1 MERVIIIG
9 GNGSG
14 KTTMAAQLAKI
25 TKLPLCHLDTLYWLD
40 NWRVREREDFLALL
54 KSELEKPKW
63 ILDGN
68 MKRTLDLR
76 LNYCDTVIYLDFPG
90 IVCFFGVI
98 KRVLKYHGRSRP
110 DMGSNC
116 IEKFDT
122 RSLKFIFSTLKFNKL
137 NRDYFYE
144 AVSAHKNVDL
154 IVLKSRRQVKK
165 FLEDLRQGKQED
177 I

>member
-25 TKLPLCHLDTLYWLD
+25 TQLPLCHLDTLYWLD

-68 MKRTLDLR
+68 MKRTLELR

-110 DMGSNC
+110 DMGDNC
-116 IEKFDT
+116 IERFDK

-144 AVSAHKNVDL
+144 VVSAHKNVDL
-154 IVLKSRRQVKK
+154 IVLKNRRQVKK
-165 FLEDLRQGKQED
+165 FLEELRERNRED
-177 I
+177 